1 MVTSLLLVS
10 LLSTAKPTASFQP
23 KNRPYDAIHYR
34 IEFKLKDEST
44 FDNKLIM
51 TVKPKKALTEIEL
64 DAKGLEITSAKIGGE
79 PATYKQGYDPALR
92 TGTLTLKSAKP
103 MAANVEAT
111 IEVAYTGKVSATA
124 HEGMFTVSDSDDAEA
139 PPYYFTQFEPTYAQS
154 FFPCNDTPEDK
165 ATSEIFAVVDGRYTV
180 LSNGTKE
187 KDEAFSEGG
196 KNLRRVLWK
205 QDQPH
210 SPYLIALAV
219 GLFEPVAVG
228 GDTQATVWT
237 LPGKTDRAF
246 EAVNATRSGLTFEA
260 SFLGSKYPWAKY
272 DQVAVPRF
280 VWSGMENTS
289 LVFNRES
296 KFILD
301 HKNDQLNRTRI
312 AGLISHEMAHQW
324 FGNYVTLK
332 WWDDTWLNEGFA
344 TFLGSLAE
352 YNYHENDMVKVANAA
367 NVLEDYFAE
376 EASPRSHPLVGKGG
390 ASPEEMF
397 DEISYAK
404 GAMVLGMLDTWIG
417 RTEMRKALKTY
428 LEKYANSN
436 ANSDDFFA
444 VVFASTKK
452 EKELKP
458 FKEAWLKKKG
468 YPVIFP
474 EISYI
479 GGTATITLRQ
489 QPSAGDEKG
498 PFVFKLPVVLHRDL
512 EPKYS
517 KEELILVDKQTVT
530 VKVDVPGVPQWV
542 NWNKNNA
549 ALARINVPTI
559 PESAWI
565 DGARLDPDPTWRMLS
580 TWVLLGELANPEMK
594 EQTRPSDAAFG
605 AILDVLNKDPSPYVR
620 EQVLNKLA
628 RTKWKKLP
636 AEFGV
641 PVFAL
646 AKKPDLP
653 EDALGQ
659 ILVRR
664 AAMTLLGKIDFAD
677 GQRYLLS
684 EVQKK
689 DQDLNFISAFADGV
703 AHLGTPEALATLQSA
718 MRTQKPRGYAWYRN
732 TAESLGSLESPAA
745 VKAIA
750 ALFAENPGNNELVR
764 NVLHRLEHN
773 HAVLA
778 SAELAAWARDSAL
791 DEKGFAE
798 NVRAQ
803 ILGLLE
809 SARSDDAKAALTAV
823 ADKCT
828 NERLKNSAQ
837 HLLATNFPPKAA
849 PAPVPEKAPP
859 KKK

>member
-1 MVTSLLLVS
+1 MVTSLLLAT

-34 IEFKLKDEST
+34 IDFRLKDEST
-44 FDNKLIM
+44 FDNKLTM

-64 DAKGLEITSAKIGGE
+64 DARGLEITTAKVGGE
-79 PATYKQGYDPALR
+79 PATFKLGYEPTLR
-92 TGTLTLKSAKP
+92 TGTLTLKPAKP

-111 IEVAYTGKVSATA
+111 IEIAYTGKVSSSAP
-124 HEGMFTVSDSDDAEA
+124 EGMFTLWDSDDSEA
-139 PPYYFTQFEPTYAQS
+139 PPYYFTQFEPTYAQA
-154 FFPCNDTPEDK
+154 FFPCNDTPDDK

-180 LSNGTKE
+180 LSNGRKD
-187 KDEAFSEGG
+187 KDETFTEGG

-205 QDQPH
+205 QEQPH

-219 GLFEPVAVG
+219 GIFEPVAVG

-237 LPGKTDRAF
+237 LPGKADRSF

-260 SFLGSKYPWAKY
+260 SFLGSKYPWVKY

-280 VWSGMENTS
+280 FWSGMENTS

-301 HKNDQLNRTRI
+301 NKNDQVSRTRI
-312 AGLISHEMAHQW
+312 AGLITHEMAHQW
-324 FGNYVTLK
+324 FGNFVTLK

-352 YNYHENDMVKVANAA
+352 DNYHETDMVEVSNAA
-367 NVLEDYFAE
+367 HVFDGYFKE
-376 EASPRSHPLVGKGG
+376 EASPRSHPLTGKGG
-390 ASPEEMF
+390 SSPEEMF
-397 DEISYAK
+397 DDISYTK
-404 GAMVLGMLDTWIG
+404 GAMVLRMLDTWIG
-417 RTEMRKALKTY
+417 RTEMRKALKAY

-436 ANSDDFFA
+436 ATSDDFFA

-474 EISYI
+474 EVSYI

-489 QPSAGDEKG
+489 QPSSGDEKG
-498 PFVFKLPVVLHRDL
+498 PFVFKLPVVLHREL
-512 EPKYS
+512 EPKYA
-517 KEELILVDKQTVT
+517 KEELIVVDKAVVT
-530 VKVDVPGVPQWV
+530 VKIDVPGPPQWV

-549 ALARINVPTI
+549 ALTRVNVPSI
-559 PESAWI
+559 GEDQWV
-565 DGARLDPDPTWRMLS
+565 DGARFDPDPVWRMLS
-580 TWVLLGELANPEMK
+580 TRVLLGELVNPELK
-594 EQTRPSDAAFG
+594 EQTRPSDAAYG

-620 EQVLNKLA
+620 EQVLLKLA
-628 RTKWKKLP
+628 QTKWKKLP
-636 AEFGV
+636 KDLGA

-659 ILVRR
+659 IMVRR
-664 AAMTLLGKIDFAD
+664 AAMTLLGKIDYPD
-677 GQRYLLS
+677 GVRYLLDQ
-684 EVQKK
+684 VQRK
-689 DQDLNFISAFADGV
+689 DQDLNFLSAMADGV

-732 TAESLGSLESPAA
+732 TAESLGSLESPDA
-745 VKAIA
+745 VKAIQSLLA
-750 ALFAENPGNNELVR
+750 DNPGNNELMR
-764 NVLHRLEHN
+764 NVLHRLEQN
-773 HAVLA
+773 NAVLA
-778 SAELAAWARDSAL
+778 SAEFSAWVRDSAL
-791 DEKGFAE
+791 DDKGYPENIQAE
-798 NVRAQ
+798 M
-803 ILGLLE
+803 LELLE
-809 SARSDDAKAALTAV
+809 NSKSDATRAALTLV
-823 ADKCT
+823 AEKST
-828 NERLKNSAQ
+828 SERLKNSAQ
-837 HLLATNFPPKAA
+837 HLLASNFPAKAA
-849 PAPVPEKAPP
+849 PAPAPAPP
-859 KKK
+859 GKKK